1 MFINTLKTLI
11 KYLFQLILIS
21 LIPISMAFVSCA
33 DSDQSLTVYSGRSES
48 LIGPILESYERASGV
63 SINVK
68 YGKTAEIA
76 ALLLEEGDKTP
87 ADIFIAQDAGALGA
101 IANADMFATIPGNIL
116 SLVAPEFRS
125 KTGQWIGLSGRART
139 IVYNLETID
148 PDQLPDSILDFTDP
162 KWKGRI
168 GWAPTNGS
176 FQAFVTAM
184 RIHHGEDIAK
194 EWLLGI
200 IANDPKVY
208 SKNTPIVAAAAAG
221 EIDVGFVNH
230 YYLHR
235 FLAEEGVEF
244 GARNYYTAPNDIG
257 TLINVAGA
265 GVINSSKDQEQS
277 HALLL
282 YLLGDVSQRYFS
294 ESTYEYPLASGA
306 SSYSGLPELNSLGAV
321 NMDLSQMEDVA
332 RTLKLLRE
340 VGALD

>member
-1 MFINTLKTLI
+1 MKHTFL
-11 KYLFQLILIS
+11 LILIS
-21 LIPISMAFVSCA
+21 LVPIILTFTSCV
-33 DSDQSLTVYSGRSES
+33 DNDQSLTVYSGRSES

-101 IANADMFATIPGNIL
+101 IASVDMFAMIPENIL

-125 KTGQWIGLSGRART
+125 KTGQWVGLSGRART

-148 PDQLPDSILDFTDP
+148 PSQLPASILDFTDP

-200 IANDPKVY
+200 IANDPKTY
-208 SKNTPIVAAAAAG
+208 PKNTPIVAAAAAG

-244 GARNYYTAPNDIG
+244 GARNHYTAPNDIG

-265 GVINSSKDQEQS
+265 GVIKSSKNQEQS
-277 HALLL
+277 HALLW

-306 SSYSGLPELNSLGAV
+306 SSYSGIPELNSLGAV
-321 NMDLSQMEDVA
+321 NMDLSQMKDLA
-332 RTLKLLRE
+332 RTLNLLRE

>member
-1 MFINTLKTLI
+1 MVF
-11 KYLFQLILIS
+11 
-21 LIPISMAFVSCA
+21 ASCG

-48 LIGPILESYERASGV
+48 LIGPILESYELASGV

-87 ADIFIAQDAGALGA
+87 ADIFIAQDAGALGVIQSA
-101 IANADMFATIPGNIL
+101 GMFASIPENIL
-116 SLVAPEFRS
+116 SLVGPEFRS
-125 KTGQWIGLSGRART
+125 KTGQWIGVSGRART
-139 IVYNLETID
+139 IVYTLEAVD
-148 PDQLPDSILDFTDP
+148 PDQLPTSILDFTDP

-184 RIHHGEDIAK
+184 RIHHGEDVAK
-194 EWLLGI
+194 NWLQGI
-200 IANDPKVY
+200 IANDPKIY
-208 SKNTPIVAAAAAG
+208 PKNTPIVAAAAAG

-235 FLAEEGVEF
+235 FLAEEGEKF

-265 GVINSSKDQEQS
+265 GVIKSSKKQKQAQ
-277 HALLL
+277 ALVR
-282 YLLGDVSQRYFS
+282 YLLGDLSQRYFS

-306 SSYSGLPELNSLGAV
+306 SSYNKIPELNSLGAL
-321 NMDLSQMEDVA
+321 NMDLSQMEDLA
-332 RTLKLLRE
+332 GTLSLLRE